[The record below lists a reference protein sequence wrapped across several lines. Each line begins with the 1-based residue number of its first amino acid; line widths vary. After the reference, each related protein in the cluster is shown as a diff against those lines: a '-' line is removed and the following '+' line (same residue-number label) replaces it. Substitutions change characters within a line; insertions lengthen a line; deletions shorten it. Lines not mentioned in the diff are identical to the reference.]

1 MANYFVGDVQGCFDE
16 LELVLNKVG
25 FNPSV
30 DCLWAVGDLI
40 ARGSGSLQTLQYF
53 KSLQGSAKVVLGNHD
68 LHLLAVHGK
77 LKRANPK
84 DHLTEL
90 LTSPDIEM
98 LVDWIR
104 LQPLYQE
111 YPEQN
116 ILMTHA
122 GIPPQWDLY
131 TLRTQADIVAEALQ
145 QPDYLTALIAKMYTN
160 LVDHYSDNL
169 SELDKQIYTI
179 NALTRMRYLYPDGRL
194 DFNCKLPIHQCDN
207 PQLSPWYSHPA
218 LLHPK
223 HTIIFGHWAAIMGK
237 VDSPALQALD
247 TGCCWGEHL
256 TLWHL
261 ESDQK
266 IIQNKLKNN

>member
-1 MANYFVGDVQGCFDE
+1 MANYFVGDIQGCFEE
-16 LELVLNKVG
+16 LELVLGKVA
-25 FNPSV
+25 FNPST

-40 ARGSGSLQTLQYF
+40 ARGDGSLQTLQYF
-53 KSLQGSAKVVLGNHD
+53 KSLEGSAKVVLGNHD

-77 LKRANPK
+77 LKRVNPK

-90 LTSPDIEM
+90 LTSADIGI
-98 LVDWIR
+98 LIDWLR

-122 GIPPQWDLY
+122 GIPPQWDLD
-131 TLRTQADIVAEALQ
+131 TLRHQADIVANALQ
-145 QPDYLTALIAKMYTN
+145 QPDYLSALIAKMYTDS
-160 LVDHYSDNL
+160 VDNWRDDL
-169 SELDKQIYTI
+169 TELERKIYTI

-194 DFNCKLPIHQCDN
+194 DFDCKLPIEQCDN
-207 PQLSPWYSHPA
+207 PQLSPWFSHNAPLRA
-218 LLHPK
+218 E
-223 HTIIFGHWAAIMGK
+223 HTLVFGHWAAIMGK
-237 VDSPALQALD
+237 VNSPALQALD

-266 IIQNKLKNN
+266 ITQTKLKKS